1 MFGSDPLT
9 IVHQQHGTL
18 NDILKFAHVPR
29 PFIGF
34 ERPQGTVGKAGN
46 LLAVDWR
53 EAIDE
58 HTRDQTDVPATLSQR
73 GDRDRVGCQA
83 IIEVG
88 AETPFPDRIF
98 QTRVRRQYDTNVALD
113 RARLAQTLQD
123 PKSTSL

>member
-1 MFGSDPLT
+1 MS
-9 IVHQQHGTL
+9 
-18 NDILKFAHVPR
+18 
-29 PFIGF
+29 
-34 ERPQGTVGKAGN
+34 VGKAGN

-88 AETPFPDRIF
+88 AETPFSDRIF
-98 QTRVRRQYDTNVALD
+98 QTRVRRRYDTNVDLD
-113 RARLAQTLQD
+113 SARIAQTLPQIG
-123 PKSTSL
+123 KTSCRQRACRDLLISVAAVTLQKTQQQI

>member
-73 GDRDRVGCQA
+73 GKGAGAGGRRLL
-83 IIEVG
+83 EVG
-88 AETPFPDRIF
+88 GERPF
-98 QTRVRRQYDTNVALD
+98 RVHTSRRALVPRTTHTLPFIRLIW
-113 RARLAQTLQD
+113 RA
-123 PKSTSL
+123 

>member
-34 ERPQGTVGKAGN
+34 ARPQGTVGKAGN

-58 HTRDQTDVPATLSQR
+58 HTRDQTEVPATLSQR
-73 GDRDRVGCQA
+73 GDRARGGCKA
-83 IIEVG
+83 MKSEG
-88 AETPFPDRIF
+88 ADTPCPDLLCHSGR
-98 QTRVRRQYDTNVALD
+98 
-113 RARLAQTLQD
+113 
-123 PKSTSL
+123 K